1 MSLSNE
7 SIMVQVRQGQ
17 VERLAIL
24 FERYHVKVFN
34 FLLRMT
40 GDRTLSEDL
49 TQEVFFRMLKYRH
62 TYRESRRFT
71 TWMFQIARN
80 VFLDH
85 LRKTHPEVAAESAP
99 EPAAPDRAPT
109 EDLEQKE
116 SVVRLREALSR
127 LPWKKREMLVLSR
140 YHDLKYQEIA
150 DMLDC
155 SVSAIKV
162 GVHRAMEDLR
172 RMLWT

>member
-1 MSLSNE
+1 MSLDNE
-7 SIMVQVRQGQ
+7 SVMAMVRDGQ
-17 VERLAIL
+17 VEKLAIL

-62 TYRESRRFT
+62 TYVESRKFT

-80 VFLDH
+80 VNVDH
-85 LRKTHPEVAAESAP
+85 LRRNHPEVAADDAP
-99 EPAAPDRAPT
+99 EPAARNRAPLD
-109 EDLEQKE
+109 DLEKKE
-116 SVVRLREALSR
+116 NVHRLREALAR
-127 LPWKKREMLVLSR
+127 LPWKKRELLVLSR
-140 YHDLKYQEIA
+140 FHELKYHEIA
-150 DMLDC
+150 ELMDC
-155 SVSAIKV
+155 SVSSIKV
-162 GVHRAMEDLR
+162 GVHRAIQDLR

>member
-1 MSLSNE
+1 MTLSNE
-7 SIMVQVRQGQ
+7 SVMAMVRDGQ
-17 VERLAIL
+17 VEQLAIL
-24 FERYHVKVFN
+24 FERYHVRVFN

-40 GDRTLSEDL
+40 GDRILSEDL

-62 TYRESRRFT
+62 TYRESRTFT

-80 VFLDH
+80 VNLDY
-85 LRKTHPEVAAESAP
+85 LRKNHPEMAADDAP
-99 EPAAPDRAPT
+99 EPVARTVDPSDDMEKR
-109 EDLEQKE
+109 EN
-116 SVVRLREALSR
+116 VVRLRQALAR
-127 LPWKKREMLVLSR
+127 LPWKKRELLVLSR
-140 YHDLKYQEIA
+140 YHDLRYQEIA

-162 GVHRAMEDLR
+162 GVHRALEDLR